1 MYHCIITNICLIS
14 FSHITIICA
23 MEIEFEAGAV
33 SELAQLTRSRKGGA
47 EPMETYLNQSVSLT
61 ISGTRLPLKGRLINL
76 GADILVLYNG
86 NQFLYVPLV
95 HIQQLTRCPPHELS
109 FGVPPEPPLDP
120 AMDLSYRKVLLNAKG
135 MFSELYIAG
144 NQTVH
149 GYVTSIMNDFF
160 FFNSPLFRSL
170 YVSMRHLK
178 ILVPYDP
185 QTTPYALEQEKFPV
199 YPTTASL
206 ARTFDQQLK
215 KFKNEFVILDLG
227 EHPEKIGLLKSVQNN
242 LIEMVTADG
251 ASTFIHLDH
260 VKTIHRP

>member
-1 MYHCIITNICLIS
+1 MSRLN
-14 FSHITIICA
+14 
-23 MEIEFEAGAV
+23 
-33 SELAQLTRSRKGGA
+33 RSRKGGASA

-61 ISGTRLPLKGRLINL
+61 VSGTRFPVKGKLIDL
-76 GADILVLYNG
+76 GPDVLVLHNG
-86 NQFLYVPLV
+86 TQFLYVPLV
-95 HIQQLTRCPPHELS
+95 HIQQLTRCPPQDVN
-109 FGVPPEPPLDP
+109 FGIPPEPPLDP

-160 FFNSPLFRSL
+160 VFYSPMFRSL

-185 QTTPYALEQEKFPV
+185 QMTPYALEQDKFPV
-199 YPTTASL
+199 HPSTASL
-206 ARTFDQQLK
+206 ARTFEQQLK
-215 KFKNEFVILDLG
+215 KFENEFVILDLG

-242 LIEMVTADG
+242 LIELVTADG

-260 VKTIHRP
+260 CKTIHRP

>member
-1 MYHCIITNICLIS
+1 MSRLS
-14 FSHITIICA
+14 
-23 MEIEFEAGAV
+23 
-33 SELAQLTRSRKGGA
+33 RSRKGGASA

-61 ISGTRLPLKGRLINL
+61 VSGTRLPVKGRLIDL
-76 GADILVLYNG
+76 GPDILVLHNG

-95 HIQQLTRCPPHELS
+95 HIQQLTRCPPMNSTL
-109 FGVPPEPPLDP
+109 GVPPEPPLDP

-144 NQTVH
+144 SQTVH

-160 FFNSPLFRSL
+160 VFYSPMFRSL

-185 QTTPYALEQEKFPV
+185 HTTPYALDQEKFPV
-199 YPTTASL
+199 HPTTASL

-215 KFKNEFVILDLG
+215 KFENEFVILDLG
-227 EHPEKIGLLKSVQNN
+227 EHPEKIGLLKSVHNN
-242 LIEMVTADG
+242 LLELVTADG